1 MRLVSVGCGFSWL
14 APAWN
19 GYDAFLN
26 ESQFWVSRRNNG
38 TTAFDYTLEVRPS
51 DYFGQ
56 VDEKIQPVI
65 TLTPVRGTI
74 GVIYTMSLNGTMY
87 SITAQTMQSGV
98 FTLFNNTANTP
109 VCTIT
114 TKRECSRNRIVV
126 SPCISGCNPMTG
138 VWWMSNN
145 NAT

>member
-1 MRLVSVGCGFSWL
+1 MRPVSVGCGFSWL

-26 ESQFWVSRRNNG
+26 ESQFWVSRRNSG

-65 TLTPVRGTI
+65 TLVPVRGTI

-87 SITAQTMQSGV
+87 SITTQITQSGM

-114 TKRECSRNRIVV
+114 AKKECSRNRIVV